1 MSHLSYEQDAQ
12 LGDAT
17 SDVTNATLLAFMVL
31 TVMLTAALMAMLIV
45 FNVNSE
51 EIVSENVRLKQEIAQ
66 LQAQFNKPPGG
77 TQIISGLQLWESPKR
92 EHFLTDIR
100 SEENWC
106 KIPIRYQCTRRSEE
120 NVEHLVCPADGEE
133 GSMKSKGVLPT
144 P

>member
-1 MSHLSYEQDAQ
+1 MSYLSYEQDAQ

-17 SDVTNATLLAFMVL
+17 SDVTNATLLVFMVL

-51 EIVSENVRLKQEIAQ
+51 KVVSENVRLTQEIAQ
-66 LQAQFNKPPGG
+66 MQARFNQPPGG
-77 TQIISGLQLWESPKR
+77 TQINSGLQLWESPKH

-100 SEENWC
+100 VDENWC
-106 KIPIRYQCTRRSEE
+106 QIPIRYQCTKRPED
-120 NVEHLVCPADGEE
+120 NVEHLVCPPEGEE
-133 GSMKSKGVLPT
+133 GSMKSQGVLPT